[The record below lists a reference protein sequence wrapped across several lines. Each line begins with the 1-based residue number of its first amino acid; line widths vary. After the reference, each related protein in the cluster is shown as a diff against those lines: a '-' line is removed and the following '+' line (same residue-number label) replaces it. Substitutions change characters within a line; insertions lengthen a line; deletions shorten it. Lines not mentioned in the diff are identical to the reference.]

1 MSANPGQPQ
10 GAGASRGVWF
20 AGGTVVLLIAG
31 LAIFLSNRG
40 RRAENGKA
48 EKTTGG
54 SLSADECERIAGI
67 LNEAIAN
74 LENNQLSKADSA
86 LSELAKALPGE
97 PAAVRNLAICRAL
110 SIDGMSPEI
119 SRQDPAGA
127 KAAIDAAVSLEP
139 KSHAPHILAARVA
152 KRQEDV
158 AAAIGELRV
167 AGELAHNAATWY
179 ELYTLREVAL
189 DDDSRQ
195 IGRTALDWA
204 LDIDPEN
211 SFLLKQQLVA
221 RSEEKDKRVLET
233 LATLRK
239 QIAPILAGIKQRL
252 HADFD
257 ELAQQLTTAVEEEKW
272 PQVIARSRMIDNI
285 IKAEEWIK
293 SDLRK
298 LEPHT
303 LSFVVHRLSSTKCS
317 EAGTQ
322 SGTASPSIVV
332 HFQETASDR
341 RLPKL
346 KGVQAVNLSDF
357 DLDGTADVIAL
368 TERELAVLARIDR
381 SKVWQQMLTA
391 QVREPM
397 RGLLVADLDP
407 IHDVRAKLAASPGGG
422 AGKPLAPGAAKS
434 GCQIGD
440 LEVVVFGPAGVQVF
454 GNSKDENGNWILTPV
469 EQNEGLE
476 GIRNVLAGVVA
487 DIDHDGDLD
496 LVFSTENGFSIWSN
510 QGQLKF
516 IDIATRSALPPKE
529 QAAMSLVAVDWD
541 RDLDIDILVSGPGD
555 ALAGW
560 LENLRHGSFRWRS
573 FEKELAGLSGST
585 SLNILDVDGNA
596 SWDVLGVGPK
606 GIHLARTRTSNPGS
620 VELLD
625 FTEISKE
632 PFVGSL
638 VGDFDND
645 TDTDLLAWGPA
656 GIKLFQ
662 GTPSSKL
669 IPVEDVL
676 KPLPSNV
683 VACSAAD
690 LDDDGDLDLLVAEE
704 AQLVLY
710 NNEGGNQNH
719 WLAVRSGGADGSKQG
734 DVNPLGIGSLVEVRA
749 GRKYQAQTVTGQV
762 THFGLGKNKTADVL
776 RIVWT
781 NGIPQPV
788 LAPQTDVTLCRV
800 HDPGG
805 SCPYFYTWD
814 GTKFVFCTDAC
825 WAAPLGLQ
833 LAEGVFAQPRAWEY
847 LAIPEGR
854 LAPKDGKYLVQM
866 TEELWEAAYLDRME
880 LIAVDHPADVE
891 IISNEKVGPAEL
903 AQFKIH
909 TVRQRRFPVS
919 GRDKH
924 GRDVL
929 DQVAREDGVFMKGFD
944 DEPRRGL
951 ADEHFLELDLGALGQ
966 PKQVTLFLTGWL
978 YPSSTSLNVGVS
990 QDLAGPAAK
999 PPALEVPDQH
1009 GQWQVVRPFMGFPGG
1024 KTKTIAVDLSDV
1036 FLTNEYRL
1044 RIVTNMEFFW
1054 DAAFFT
1060 VDEEPAPLELAR
1072 LPVASADLH
1081 YHGFS
1086 NIIRTTGFG
1095 PDWYDYANVSQSP
1108 KWAPMAGRFT
1118 RYGDVTEL
1126 LQDEDDLQV
1135 VFGSGD
1141 ELTVAFDVPDH
1152 APPSGW
1158 KRDFL
1163 LHNVGWDKDNDLNVV
1178 TSQAVEPLP
1187 FHGMSG
1193 YPYRPDEQYP
1203 DTVRTRDYLRK
1214 YQTRTQR
1221 PLEFWRQ
1228 VQRFGRN

>member
-10 GAGASRGVWF
+10 GAGASRGVWL
-20 AGGTVVLLIAG
+20 AGGCLILLIAG
-31 LAIFLSNRG
+31 LAIFLSNQG
-40 RRAENGKA
+40 HQGQNDKPGKA
-48 EKTTGG
+48 AGG
-54 SLSADECERIAGI
+54 VLPVAECERIAGV

-74 LENNQLSKADSA
+74 LENNQLSKADAA
-86 LSELAKALPGE
+86 LSDLAQALPLE

-119 SRQDPAGA
+119 SRQDPVAA
-127 KAAIDAAVSLEP
+127 KAAIEAATRLEP
-139 KSHAPHILAARVA
+139 KSPVPHILAARIA
-152 KRQEDV
+152 KRQEDI
-158 AAAIGELRV
+158 ATALAELRV

-179 ELYTLREVAL
+179 ELYTLREVVL

-195 IGRTALDWA
+195 TGRTALDWA
-204 LDIDPEN
+204 LEADPEN
-211 SFLLKQQLVA
+211 SFLLKQQIVA
-221 RSEEKDKRVLET
+221 RAEEKDKRVLET
-233 LATLRK
+233 LTALRT
-239 QIAPILAGIKQRL
+239 QIEPILPGIKQRL
-252 HADFD
+252 RADFD

-272 PQVIARSRMIDNI
+272 PQVVARSRMIDNI

-298 LEPHT
+298 LEPHM
-303 LSFVVHRLSSTKCS
+303 LSFVVHGLSSTKCS
-317 EAGTQ
+317 E
-322 SGTASPSIVV
+322 SGTEAGAASSMIAV
-332 HFQETASDR
+332 HFQEAPSDR
-341 RLPKL
+341 RIPKL
-346 KGVQAVNLSDF
+346 EGVKAVNLSDF
-357 DLDGTADVIAL
+357 NLDGTADVIAL
-368 TERELAVLARIDR
+368 TDRELAVLAQTGGAK
-381 SKVWQQMLTA
+381 SWQNMLTA
-391 QVREPM
+391 HVREPM

-407 IHDVRAKLAASPGGG
+407 IHDVRAKLAASPGGS
-422 AGKPLAPGAAKS
+422 GKPPAPGAAKS

-454 GNSKDENGNWILTPV
+454 GNSKDENGNRILAAV
-469 EQNEGLE
+469 EQHETLE

-496 LVFSTENGFSIWSN
+496 LVFSAEAGISIWSN

-516 IDIATRSALPPKE
+516 TDVTKRSALPPKE
-529 QAAMSLVAVDWD
+529 LAATSLVAVDWD

-555 ALAGW
+555 APAGW

-573 FEKELAGLSGST
+573 FEKDLAGVSGST
-585 SLNILDVDGNA
+585 SLNVLDVDGNA
-596 SWDVLGVGPK
+596 SWDILGVGPK
-606 GIHLARTRTSNPGS
+606 GIHLARTRTSNPGIAES
-620 VELLD
+620 LD
-625 FTEISKE
+625 VTEISKE
-632 PFVGSL
+632 SFVGSL

-645 TDTDLLAWGPA
+645 THSDLLAWGPA
-656 GIKLFQ
+656 RVKFFQ
-662 GTPSSKL
+662 GTPSAKFL
-669 IPVEDVL
+669 PVEDFL
-676 KPLPSNV
+676 KRAPSIV
-683 VACSAAD
+683 VACSATD
-690 LDDDGDLDLLVAEE
+690 IDGNGGLDLVVAEE
-704 AQLVLY
+704 GKSVLY
-710 NNEGGNQNH
+710 DNLSGNQNH
-719 WLAVRSGGADGSKQG
+719 WLALRTVGADGSKQG
-734 DVNPLGIGSLVEVRA
+734 DVNPLAVGSLAEVKTGQR
-749 GRKYQAQTVTGQV
+749 YQAQVVTGQI
-762 THFGLGKNKTADVL
+762 THFGLGKKKSADVL
-776 RIVWT
+776 RVVWT

-788 LAPQTDVTLCRV
+788 VAPQTDVSLCRI

-833 LAEGVFAQPRAWEY
+833 LAEGVFAEPRAWEY
-847 LAIPEGR
+847 LSIPEGR
-854 LAPKDGKYLVQM
+854 LAPKEGKYLVQM

-891 IISNEKVGPAEL
+891 IFSNEKVGPAEL

-909 TVRQRRFPVS
+909 TVRQRRLPAAA
-919 GRDKH
+919 RDKH

-929 DQVAREDGVFMKGFD
+929 DQIAREDSVFMKGFD

-951 ADEHFLELDLGALGQ
+951 ADEHFLELDLGPLGR

-990 QDLAGPAAK
+990 QDLAGPAAR

-1024 KTKTIAVDLSDV
+1024 KTKTIAVDLSGV
-1036 FLTNEYRL
+1036 FLTNDFRL

-1054 DAAFFT
+1054 DAAFFS
-1060 VDEEPAPLELAR
+1060 VDEKPAPLELAR
-1072 LPVASADLH
+1072 LSVASADLH
-1081 YHGFS
+1081 YRGFS
-1086 NIIRTTGFG
+1086 NIVRTTGFG
-1095 PDWYDYANVSQSP
+1095 PDWYDYANVSRSP

-1126 LQDEDDLQV
+1126 LQEEDDLQV

-1141 ELTVAFDVPDH
+1141 ELTVEFNVLDH

-1158 KRDFL
+1158 TRDFL

-1193 YPYRPDEQYP
+1193 YPYRPDEQFP
-1203 DTVRTRDYLRK
+1203 DTLKARDYLRK
-1214 YQTRTQR
+1214 YQTRVQR
-1221 PLEFWRQ
+1221 PIEFWRQ